1 MRVWISQP
9 LHDPM
14 DGSPADAGT
23 RSSRVTSAGPMR
35 PKMRECGLKPC
46 TCPKMAGARSV
57 ACAPHTFS
65 VSIHLCSGE
74 QYACACRGQRRPAGC
89 HRHPVGKGKH
99 RHRHNRFGGSMLL
112 FHLFSQS
119 SQYNYKP
126 AAIRVDISLCDP
138 RVTAVRILTHI
149 TVTTQLVKP
158 LNPPYPPPVA
168 GGCYAGCTESK

>member
-1 MRVWISQP
+1 
-9 LHDPM
+9 
-14 DGSPADAGT
+14 
-23 RSSRVTSAGPMR
+23 
-35 PKMRECGLKPC
+35 
-46 TCPKMAGARSV
+46 
-57 ACAPHTFS
+57 
-65 VSIHLCSGE
+65 
-74 QYACACRGQRRPAGC
+74 
-89 HRHPVGKGKH
+89 
-99 RHRHNRFGGSMLL
+99 MLL